1 MAKGLGCVPSGEG
14 SMEVRL
20 NMKKVT
26 LIIAAILLTLGLTA
40 CGNNEGQAT
49 NDATQAIQTESS
61 QETENANNTEEMV
74 DQTKGDDAVTTTSEE
89 VTEDTAKE
97 APTSSGGGECH
108 YNW

>member
-1 MAKGLGCVPSGEG
+1 MGCVPSGEG

-74 DQTKGDDAVTTTSEE
+74 DQTKGDDAVPGTSEE